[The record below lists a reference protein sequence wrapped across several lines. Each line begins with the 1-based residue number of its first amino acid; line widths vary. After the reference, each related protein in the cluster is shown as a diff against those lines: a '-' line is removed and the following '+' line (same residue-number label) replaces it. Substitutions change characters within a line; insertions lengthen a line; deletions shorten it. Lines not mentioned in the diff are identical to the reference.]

1 VWGCRMGTPLTALG
15 TSVLALLC
23 ERPMHPYEMYR
34 LMMERYEDRIVKVR
48 PGSLYH
54 TVDRLARASL
64 VEAVGTDRDGGRP
77 ERTTYRITAA
87 GREAMSD
94 WITGVLRAPANEYPC
109 FPVALGEAHNLPR
122 NVVIELLEARIE
134 VLAARLA
141 EDEALVAAAVDRV
154 PEPHLLDA
162 YYLFEMTRAELGWL
176 RRLVERVETKEL
188 TWPTEDR
195 A

>member
-1 VWGCRMGTPLTALG
+1 MSPSLSALG
-15 TSVLALLC
+15 ASILALLC

-54 TVDRLARASL
+54 TVDRMAAASF
-64 VEAVGTDRDGGRP
+64 VEAVGTDRCGGRP

-87 GREAMSD
+87 GREAMSG
-94 WITGVLRAPANEYPC
+94 WITAVLRAPINEYPR

-122 NVVIELLEARIE
+122 NVVIELLGSRIAVLEAQ
-134 VLAARLA
+134 LA
-141 EDEALVAAAVDRV
+141 EGEGLVADAADRV

-162 YYLFEMTRAELGWL
+162 YYLFDMTRAELSWL
-176 RRLVERVETKEL
+176 RRLVERLDTKEL